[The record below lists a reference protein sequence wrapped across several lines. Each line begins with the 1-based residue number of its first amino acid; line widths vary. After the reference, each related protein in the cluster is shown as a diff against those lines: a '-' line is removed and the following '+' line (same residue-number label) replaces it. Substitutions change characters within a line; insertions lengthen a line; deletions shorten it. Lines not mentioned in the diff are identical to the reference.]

1 MEQKKKEENK
11 KYIPI
16 VPTWDEYF
24 MSMAHFVSTRSKD
37 RSTHIGAVI
46 VGKNNEVIST
56 GMNGF
61 VRGANDFLEERQE
74 RPEKYFWMEHAERN
88 AIYNAAR
95 NGFKL
100 EGSRIYV
107 TAKPCMDCAR
117 AIVQCGIKEVII
129 DEEEILEKTEKWDEH
144 FKRVT
149 TLFKETGVILRYF
162 KGKYV
167 KPYKLTR
174 GVREEL

>member
-1 MEQKKKEENK
+1 MEQKKNK
-11 KYIPI
+11 DFFPD

-24 MSMAHFVSTRSKD
+24 ISMAHFVSTRSKD
-37 RSTHIGAVI
+37 KSTHIGAVI
-46 VGKNNEVIST
+46 VGENNEVIST

-95 NGFKL
+95 NGFIL
-100 EGSRIYV
+100 NGSKIYI

-129 DEEEILEKTEKWDEH
+129 DEEEILEKSGEWDEH

-149 TLFKETGVILRYF
+149 MLFKETGVKLRYF

-174 GVREEL
+174 GIRKEL